1 MLELLHELRSVPIPN
16 PVLNSE
22 DTSTGTGQAEG
33 KEGARHK
40 QELGR
45 ETGRQINASV
55 AAKRKTGSQ
64 RSKKL
69 PKNRRKLDDEVAVDV
84 VSSATF
90 ENSTQS
96 QKGEVSRRKET
107 AMSSRWD
114 QLHGQDY
121 VSCCWQVLPVQ
132 GRAAKKEGQRKG
144 EGDR

>member
-64 RSKKL
+64 RSK
-69 PKNRRKLDDEVAVDV
+69 NFRKTE
-84 VSSATF
+84 
-90 ENSTQS
+90 ENSTMKSQS
-96 QKGEVSRRKET
+96 TSSLAQHLRIRHRVRREK
-107 AMSSRWD
+107 
-114 QLHGQDY
+114 
-121 VSCCWQVLPVQ
+121 
-132 GRAAKKEGQRKG
+132 
-144 EGDR
+144 